1 MINQATYNPRD
12 YTIDQ
17 LETAARGDSTTMPA
31 SLAVALLEAHPDV
44 DTQST
49 MLRLVQDGVSRPPG
63 PTIGRS
69 RSARAA
75 PLDAALV
82 LRELT
87 ESPDARLAEAARK
100 ALGKQG

>member
-12 YTIDQ
+12 YTIEQ
-17 LETAARGDSTTMPA
+17 LETAARGDSTIMPA

-49 MLRLVQDGVSRPPG
+49 MLRLVQDESADPR
-63 PTIGRS
+63 GR
-69 RSARAA
+69 RSAARALAPFPDAA
-75 PLDAALV
+75 PV
-82 LRELT
+82 LRALT

-100 ALGKQG
+100 ALGEQG